1 MLNKTG
7 FTDWLHATAGL
18 IFFFYSA
25 TLLYSVQ
32 CTIVSLVNYYV
43 FIVHL
48 KTLTVILRLQISLLQ
63 Y

>member
-18 IFFFYSA
+18 IFFFSA

-43 FIVHL
+43 FIVYL

>member
-18 IFFFYSA
+18 IFFSSA

-43 FIVHL
+43 FIVYL